1 MRILAVGAHP
11 DDLEILCGGTLA
23 KYARSGHSVVM
34 AHATRGDKGTF
45 HVAPDEIARTRDAE
59 ARAAGAVIGAEVI
72 ALNAGDGE
80 LYSEDREIRDIF
92 VDLIRSARPDL
103 IITHA
108 PDDYMADHNA
118 VSKLVFD
125 ASFMAT
131 LPHYPTRAPY
141 HGAVTPIYYMDTL
154 AGVNFLP
161 AEYVDISA
169 DIDQKRGM
177 LRSHA
182 SQLVWLK
189 EHDGIDIV
197 EFMETMSRFRGLQCG
212 VGFAEGFVPA
222 RVWLR
227 QRAERLL
234 P

>member
-11 DDLEILCGGTLA
+11 DDLEILCAGTLA
-23 KYARSGHSVVM
+23 RYARAGHQVVM
-34 AHATRGDKGTF
+34 AHATRGDKGTY
-45 HVAPDEIARTRDAE
+45 HVAPEESARTRDAE

-72 ALNAGDGE
+72 SLNMGDGE
-80 LYSEDREIRDIF
+80 IYSEDREIRDMF
-92 VDLIRSARPDL
+92 VDLIRLTKPDL
-103 IITHA
+103 LITHA

-131 LPHYPTRAPY
+131 LPHYPTRSPY
-141 HGAVTPIYYMDTL
+141 HEAVTPIYYMDTL
-154 AGVNFLP
+154 AGVGFQP
-161 AEYVDISA
+161 TDYVDVSGV
-169 DIDQKRGM
+169 IDDKRAM

-189 EHDGIDIV
+189 EHDGIDVV

-212 VGFAEGFVPA
+212 VPFAEGFTQA

-227 QRAERLL
+227 QRTERLL